1 MVKIWS
7 IYGMMKHNQN
17 DGAMLP
23 TQDGLR
29 ISEKCV
35 IVKKRMVF
43 GR

>member
-1 MVKIWS
+1 
-7 IYGMMKHNQN
+7 MKEHNQK
-17 DGAMLP
+17 DGAQLT